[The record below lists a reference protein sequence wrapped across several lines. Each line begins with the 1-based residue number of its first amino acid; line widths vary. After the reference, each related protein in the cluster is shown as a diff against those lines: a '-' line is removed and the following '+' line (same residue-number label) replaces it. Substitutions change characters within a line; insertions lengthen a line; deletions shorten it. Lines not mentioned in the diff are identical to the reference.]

1 MSNEIQI
8 FENPEFG
15 KIRTLTDGD
24 KTLFC
29 ASDVAKM
36 LGYAKPRNAIATHC
50 KGALKR
56 GVPTKGGVQEALFIP
71 EGDVYRLITHSKL
84 PSAEKFESWVF
95 DEVLPSIRKRG
106 GYIIGQEN
114 MSDDDFIAK
123 ALVLANKKL
132 ETLALKNAEQQK
144 VITEQSQE
152 IEVMKPKARY
162 YDIVL
167 ACKDLITITV
177 IAKDYGMSAESMNDY
192 LHKKRIQYKRDGVWV
207 LYQEYCDKGY
217 TGTKTHTYI
226 NSKGEPIS
234 KIHTYWTQKGRLFL
248 YDVLKADGILPCI
261 EREDCACIEQEE
273 CVVCVKGE

>member
-1 MSNEIQI
+1 MQI
-8 FENPEFG
+8 FENEEFG
-15 KIRTLTDGD
+15 KIRTLTDDD

-56 GVPTKGGVQEALFIP
+56 GIPTKGGIQEALFIP
-71 EGDVYRLITHSKL
+71 EGDVYRLIAHSKL

-123 ALVLANKKL
+123 ALILANKKL
-132 ETLALKNAEQQK
+132 ETLTLKNAEQQK
-144 VITEQSQE
+144 VITQQSQE

-167 ACKDLITITV
+167 A
-177 IAKDYGMSAESMNDY
+177 
-192 LHKKRIQYKRDGVWV
+192 
-207 LYQEYCDKGY
+207 
-217 TGTKTHTYI
+217 
-226 NSKGEPIS
+226 
-234 KIHTYWTQKGRLFL
+234 
-248 YDVLKADGILPCI
+248 
-261 EREDCACIEQEE
+261 
-273 CVVCVKGE
+273 

>member
-1 MSNEIQI
+1 MQI
-8 FENPEFG
+8 FENEEFG
-15 KIRTLTDGD
+15 KIRTLTDDD

-56 GVPTKGGVQEALFIP
+56 GIPTKGGIQEALFIP
-71 EGDVYRLITHSKL
+71 EGDVYRLIAHSKL

-123 ALVLANKKL
+123 ALILANKKL
-132 ETLALKNAEQQK
+132 ETLTLKNAEQQK
-144 VITEQSQE
+144 VITQQSQE

-167 ACKDLITITV
+167 ACEDLITITV
-177 IAKDYGMSAESMNDY
+177 IAKDYGMSAEAMNDY

-207 LYQEYCDKGY
+207 LYQEYCNKGY
-217 TGTKTHTYI
+217 TGTKTHTYF
-226 NSKGEPIS
+226 NSKGES
-234 KIHTYWTQKGRLFL
+234 AAKIHTYWTQKGRLFL
-248 YDVLKADGILPCI
+248 YDILKADGIFPCI
-261 EREDCACIEQEE
+261 EREDCTCIEQEN
-273 CVVCVKGE
+273 CVVCAKGE